1 VRRLT
6 EMHGGSVEAASEGV
20 GKGSC
25 FSVRLPLNIRQVA
38 VPKARGREH
47 SSIESLSVL
56 VVDDNRDAAESLAM
70 LLRTA
75 GAEVQVAH
83 DGPTALSEFERSEP
97 HVVLLDI
104 GMPGM
109 DGCEVARRL
118 REVSRRDRVALVA
131 LTGWG
136 QDEDRRRVRE
146 AGFDHHLVKPVDLAS
161 LQSLLTSLAQQVAKS
176 KSA

>member
-1 VRRLT
+1 
-6 EMHGGSVEAASEGV
+6 
-20 GKGSC
+20 
-25 FSVRLPLNIRQVA
+25 
-38 VPKARGREH
+38 
-47 SSIESLSVL
+47 VL
-56 VVDDNRDAAESLAM
+56 VVDDNKDAAESLAM

-75 GAEVQVAH
+75 GAEVHVAH
-83 DGPTALSEFERSEP
+83 NGPGALEQFESRAP

-104 GMPGM
+104 GMPDM

-118 REVSRRDRVALVA
+118 RELAPAERVALVA

-161 LQSLLTSLAQQVAKS
+161 LQALLGRST
-176 KSA
+176 